1 MAPAA
6 FTDAGPDFTIAISA
20 CGVTVVV
27 AVDELFP
34 GVGSAVDVL
43 TVAVFETVPDAGAV
57 PVSVETNVPPLKTV
71 PALHV
76 NTPVVIAHP
85 RVGVDAPDKFAGIE
99 SVIVTATALDGP
111 LFVAVNV

>member
-1 MAPAA
+1 MPLA
-6 FTDAGPDFTIAISA
+6 FTDAGPLFTIAISA

-34 GVGSAVDVL
+34 ATGSAVDVD

-57 PVSVETNVPPLKTV
+57 PVSVATNVPPLKTV

-76 NTPVVIAHP
+76 NTPPAIAHP
-85 RVGVDAPDKFAGIE
+85 TVGVDAPDKFAGIVSE
-99 SVIVTATALDGP
+99 MVTAAALDGP

>member
-34 GVGSAVDVL
+34 GVGSAVEVL
-43 TVAVFETVPDAGAV
+43 TVAVFVTVPLAGAV
-57 PVSVETNVPPLKTV
+57 PVKVATNAAPLARV
-71 PALHV
+71 PASHV

-85 RVGVDAPDKFAGIE
+85 RVGVDAPDKFAGIVSE
-99 SVIVTATALDGP
+99 MVTAAALDGP